1 MIGRGAETLKLACIT
16 VLGSGYLRPAPAT
29 WGSLTSLA
37 IFAPFWCLGAAA
49 AGSRWVVEG
58 ALVLGVLL
66 SSALS
71 VRWGVWA
78 VARFDSTDPKQFV
91 LDEFAGQWLAL
102 LALPVGL
109 GAGARAAAYV
119 VGGQFVLFR
128 LLDIVKPPPAFRLQK
143 LPAGWGILVDDLVA
157 GAYANLVGQLL
168 WRLTPLAAWL
178 GVELGSN

>member
-1 MIGRGAETLKLACIT
+1 LIGRGAETLKLACIT

-128 LLDIVKPPPAFRLQK
+128 LQK